1 MLPFGFTTHHK
12 NVEKHGQSP
21 CPRRHPKQQNAATHM
36 ADTNLESPNH
46 EMSVNLHVDP
56 NISTPIVAIL
66 MDAHLR
72 SMIIDMPY
80 YYIR

>member
-1 MLPFGFTTHHK
+1 
-12 NVEKHGQSP
+12 
-21 CPRRHPKQQNAATHM
+21 M

-66 MDAHLR
+66 MDTHLR
-72 SMIIDMPY
+72 SMIIDMSY
-80 YYIR
+80 YYIRWFIFMYVVMIAILEGKNGND